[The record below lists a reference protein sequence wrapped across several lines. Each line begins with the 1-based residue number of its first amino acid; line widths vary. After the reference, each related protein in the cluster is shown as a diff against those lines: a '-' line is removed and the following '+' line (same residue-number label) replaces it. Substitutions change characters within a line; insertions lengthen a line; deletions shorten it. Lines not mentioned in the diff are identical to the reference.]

1 MTLPDLAQQREP
13 GDPAVPAQPAGQV
26 IRFRAPAAAAL
37 PTTPPAAPCFECQ
50 LRELCLPAGLDDA
63 ALHMLDGTAVGRR
76 RLRCGQAL
84 FREGETTHFLYAVRS
99 GSFKCCVKLKDGGEQ
114 VLHFS
119 FPGDLLGQDGLAG
132 GRYAST
138 AIALEE
144 SDACAL
150 PLAALQQLA
159 DTSAVWRQV
168 LYRVMSGDIVREY
181 RHARLL
187 GSAGTEGRVAAFL
200 LELAGQMQARGYSP
214 REFHMRMSR
223 AEIGSYL
230 GMTLE
235 TVSRTLSAFQH
246 DGLLAVQKRHI
257 RILDLRQLQQVV
269 QHDGP

>member
-1 MTLPDLAQQREP
+1 MKLPYPVPR
-13 GDPAVPAQPAGQV
+13 GDPAPPAQV
-26 IRFRAPAAAAL
+26 IRFRARKPPSLPEPPA
-37 PTTPPAAPCFECQ
+37 AAPCFDCR
-50 LRELCLPAGLDDA
+50 LRALCLPTGLDDET
-63 ALHMLDGTAVGRR
+63 LHLIDGMGFARR

-84 FREGETTHFLYAVRS
+84 FREGEPTHFLYAVHS
-99 GSFKCCVKLKDGGEQ
+99 GSFKCSLMRNDGGEQ

-119 FPGDLLGQDGLAG
+119 FPGELLGQDGLAG
-132 GRYAST
+132 GRYASS
-138 AIALEE
+138 AVALEE

-150 PLAALQQLA
+150 PLAALQELA
-159 DTSAVWRQV
+159 DTSAPWRQV

-200 LELAGQMQARGYSP
+200 LELGSQMQARGYSP

-230 GMTLE
+230 GITLE

-246 DGLLAVQKRHI
+246 EGLLAVQKRHI
-257 RILDLRQLQQVV
+257 RILDEGQLQRVM
-269 QHDGP
+269 QHDGS